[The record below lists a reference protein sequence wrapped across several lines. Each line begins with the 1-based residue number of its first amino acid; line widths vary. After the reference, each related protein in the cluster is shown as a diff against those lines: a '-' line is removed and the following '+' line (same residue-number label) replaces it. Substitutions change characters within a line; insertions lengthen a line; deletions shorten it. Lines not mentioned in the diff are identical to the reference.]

1 MHELS
6 VCLALTRKVAA
17 IAEEH
22 GASRIERI
30 RLLVGPLSGIETALL
45 EHAFPLAATGTPAEG
60 ARLEI
65 ETAPV
70 VVACTVCGAETGC
83 APNRLLCGTCGDFR
97 TRVVTGDEML
107 LESLDLDL
115 PETGVRSPAPEA
127 DAAPA

>member
-6 VCLALTRKVAA
+6 VCLALTRKVTA

-45 EHAFPLAATGTPAEG
+45 EHAFPLAAAGTPADG

-65 ETAPV
+65 ITAPV
-70 VVACTVCGAETGC
+70 VVACTACGAETAC

-97 TRVVTGDEML
+97 TRIVTGDEML

-115 PETGVRSPAPEA
+115 PETGARSPAPQA

>member
-30 RLLVGPLSGIETALL
+30 RLRIGPLSGIETALL
-45 EHAFPLAATGTPAEG
+45 EHAFPLAAAGTPADG

-65 ETAPV
+65 VSAPV
-70 VVACTVCGAETGC
+70 VVACTVCGEETPC
-83 APNRLLCGTCGDFR
+83 APNRLLCGACGDFR
-97 TRVVTGDEML
+97 TRIVTGDEML

-115 PETGVRSPAPEA
+115 PDAGARSPAAET
-127 DAAPA
+127 DAARA